1 MSFHGIAYGIL
12 RERPSKIYP
21 WSASLR
27 ERLIKSGIGV
37 SHVVYI
43 SSMFFWTGVV
53 TLLGLLVPV
62 VLFSMVFPVMG
73 VEMPGSAV
81 VMWEVVT
88 PLAAGALT
96 FVIYQYY
103 PSYKMGER
111 KTEIEKN
118 LVHVANFMG
127 ILSSAGAT
135 SEDVFLALVRAGKI
149 YGIEKSTR
157 GIIRDVEIFGK
168 DILTALDDESKRSPS
183 SDYVDL
189 LQGYISTVAT
199 GGEVAP
205 YLSAMS
211 NQFLESRRRL
221 LTRIIEQLNLTG
233 EIFVAA
239 LIALPVI
246 LITLLSIMGFFGGT
260 STGGLSPP
268 QLMMVVVYA
277 MIPVLAIVII
287 ILIDSILSSW

>member
-1 MSFHGIAYGIL
+1 MSFHGIAYRVL

-27 ERLIKSGIGV
+27 ERLLKSGMGV

-53 TLLGLLVPV
+53 SLLGLLGSV
-62 VLFSMVFPVMG
+62 VLFSVVFPVMG
-73 VEMPGSAV
+73 VEMPGGAV
-81 VMWEVVT
+81 MMWEVVT
-88 PLAAGALT
+88 PLAAGVLT

-135 SEDVFLALVRAGKI
+135 SEDVFLALVRAGNI

-183 SDYVDL
+183 TDYVDL

-205 YLSAMS
+205 YLSTMS
-211 NQFLESRRRL
+211 NQFLETRRRL
-221 LTRIIEQLNLTG
+221 LEKIIEQLNLAG

-246 LITLLSIMGFFGGT
+246 LITLLSIMGFFGGA
-260 STGGLSPP
+260 SSGGLTPP
-268 QLMMVVVYA
+268 QLMMVVVYV
-277 MIPVLAIVII
+277 MIPVLATVII